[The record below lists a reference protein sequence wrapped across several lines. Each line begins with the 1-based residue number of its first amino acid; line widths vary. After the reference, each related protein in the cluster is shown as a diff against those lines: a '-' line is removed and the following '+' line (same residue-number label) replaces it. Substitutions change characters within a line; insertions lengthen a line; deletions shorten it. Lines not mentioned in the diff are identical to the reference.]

1 MPVTPTYPGV
11 YIEEIPSGV
20 RTITGV
26 ATSITAFI
34 GYFKRGPMDK
44 AVQIFNLGDFN
55 REFGGLDSQSEASYA
70 IQQFFFNGGTEGW
83 VVRTASET
91 ASIPLTK
98 ASVEIQD
105 SIGGSAALTVTA
117 VNPGDW
123 GNYLRVS
130 IARQTSNPAQLFN
143 LAVAEYDPNNP
154 TGSPVRTE
162 VFRNLSMDSTGSDFV
177 DTVVNDE
184 NSGSK
189 LVRVTAS
196 GSNLPL
202 ENGTV
207 SGDLSTFPTLT
218 ASLTDTT
225 PAVDVTI
232 GSVTGTAK
240 FKEVP
245 TSLTKARSILESAIR
260 TSNPANPAFAGATV
274 EIFQDRLHILAGP
287 KAESST
293 RVVFTPSGID
303 PTVSELQLGT
313 AATAIEAILSA
324 PLTFPIPSGT
334 DPGDLRVTTSIG
346 DDFTVTGLNAADIAA
361 DRTALETALR
371 SFVGASDALNNV
383 RVAVSDNR
391 LIVISG
397 TPGVT
402 LSFAATSTDT
412 TTVTNLGLD
421 AAQIQVLQGI
431 LSGNLSD
438 TPVVTSPT
446 PTVQVQI
453 GASAPE
459 TAALTLPPAP
469 LTLGAVATALENALQ
484 GIGGSSAFTDARVAP
499 YNFHSEN
506 RLVVLAGAA
515 SNAVSFTAAPAD
527 STTVTQLLL
536 DSTNAIAN
544 VQEYQLGVTTAV
556 PNSAQGSG
564 VEGSPGI
571 PPDGLALIGDRATK
585 QGLYALE
592 DVNLFNIL
600 CIPRTA
606 RIDTQKPHPLGE
618 TEATA
623 VLGAAINY
631 CEERRAILLVDTPDN
646 RDSVQEIKDWL
657 EANPRSKNAAFYFP
671 RVKIADP
678 LNNFRLR
685 SLGASGTMAG
695 VYARTDSNRGV
706 WKAPAGIEAT
716 LTNVQS
722 LDTLLTDPEN
732 GTLNPLGINCLRSF
746 PIYGRV
752 SWGARTLDG
761 ADVIASEYKYVPV
774 RRTALFI
781 EESLFRGLK
790 WVVFEPNDEPLW
802 AQIRLNVGAFMQ
814 NLFRQGA
821 FQGKSPREAYLVKC
835 DKETTTQNDINLGI
849 VNIVVGFA
857 PLKPAEFVIIKIQQL
872 AGQIAT

>member
-1 MPVTPTYPGV
+1 MPITPTYPGV

-26 ATSITAFI
+26 ATSIAAFI

-44 AVQIFNLGDFN
+44 AVQIFNMGDFS

-70 IQQFFFNGGTEGW
+70 IQQFFLNGGTEAW
-83 VVRTASET
+83 VVRTASAT
-91 ASIPLTK
+91 ATIPLTA
-98 ASVEIQD
+98 ASVPIQS
-105 SIGGSAALTVTA
+105 SIGGSPALTVTA
-117 VNPGDW
+117 VSPGDW
-123 GNYLRVS
+123 GNSLRVS
-130 IARQTSNPAQLFN
+130 IDYKTADPDNLFN
-143 LAVAEYDPNNP
+143 LAVAEYNPNNP
-154 TGSPVRTE
+154 GGLPLRTE
-162 VFRNLSMDSTGSDFV
+162 VFRNLSMDSNRSDFV

-196 GSNLPL
+196 GSDLPL
-202 ENGTV
+202 QNGTV

-218 ASLTDTT
+218 ATLTDTT
-225 PAVDVTI
+225 PAVNVTI
-232 GSVTGTAK
+232 GSATGTAQ
-240 FKEVP
+240 FKARP
-245 TSLTKARSILESAIR
+245 TSLAQARSVLESAIR
-260 TSNPANPAFAGATV
+260 ASKPANPAFAGATV
-274 EIFQDRLHILAGP
+274 EIFQNRLRVLAGP
-287 KAESST
+287 KAESSA
-293 RVVFTPSGID
+293 RVVFTPGGTD

-313 AATAIEAILSA
+313 AATSIEAILSA
-324 PLTFPIPSGT
+324 ALTFPIPGGG
-334 DPGDLRVTTSIG
+334 DPGELRVTTSIG
-346 DDFTVTGLNAADIAA
+346 DDFPVTGLNAANIAA
-361 DRTALETALR
+361 ARTALETALR
-371 SFVGASDALNNV
+371 GLGGSAALTNV
-383 RVAVSDNR
+383 RVAVSSDNH

-402 LSFAATSTDT
+402 LTFAGTAGDAN
-412 TTVTNLGLD
+412 TVTNLGLD
-421 AAQIQVLQGI
+421 AAQIQVLEGV
-431 LSGNLSD
+431 LSGNLPAP
-438 TPVVTSPT
+438 PVATSPT
-446 PTVQVQI
+446 PTFQVQI
-453 GASAPE
+453 GASDPA
-459 TAALTLPPAP
+459 TATLSLPPAP
-469 LTLGAVATALENALQ
+469 LTLAAVATALQTAIR
-484 GIGGSSAFTDARVAP
+484 GIAGGSAFTDARVAP
-499 YNFHSEN
+499 YNSEN
-506 RLVVLAGAA
+506 RLVVLAGATTN
-515 SNAVSFTAAPAD
+515 SVSFTAAPAD

-536 DSTNAIAN
+536 DTADAN
-544 VQEYQLGVTTAV
+544 VQEYQLGITTAV
-556 PNSAQGSG
+556 PNSAQGVG

-571 PPDGLALIGDRATK
+571 PPDGLALIGDRVSK
-585 QGLYALE
+585 SGLYALE
-592 DVNLFNIL
+592 DVDLFNIL

-606 RIDTQKPHPLGE
+606 RIDTQRPNPLSE

-631 CEERRAILLVDTPDN
+631 CEERRAMLIVDTPDN

-657 EANPRSKNAAFYFP
+657 EANPRSKNAVLYFP
-671 RVKIADP
+671 RVKIADS
-678 LNNFRLR
+678 LSNFRLR
-685 SLGASGTMAG
+685 SFGASGTMAG
-695 VYARTDSNRGV
+695 IYARTDSNRGV

-746 PIYGRV
+746 PVYGRV
-752 SWGARTLDG
+752 AWGARTLDG
-761 ADVIASEYKYVPV
+761 ADAIASEYKYVPV
-774 RRTALFI
+774 RRLALFI

-857 PLKPAEFVIIKIQQL
+857 PLKPAEFVILKIQQL